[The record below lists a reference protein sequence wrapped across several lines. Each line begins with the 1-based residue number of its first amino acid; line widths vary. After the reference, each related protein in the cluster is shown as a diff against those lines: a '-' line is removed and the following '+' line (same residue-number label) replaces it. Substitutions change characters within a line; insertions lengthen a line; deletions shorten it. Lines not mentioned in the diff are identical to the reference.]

1 MARIELTENFGPEV
15 IDSWDGP
22 TSATSS
28 NNYGPIVN
36 VRLYTLHSYQVIHPS
51 GGSNVTFSI
60 LGSNYTDPAT
70 GLASNLF
77 SQYWSVLHSEIIPPN
92 TNIAYSD
99 VWNFKYSAIHFSG
112 ASSAQIKVLEK
123 HNV

>member
-22 TSATSS
+22 TSSVPAD
-28 NNYGPIVN
+28 NYGPIVN
-36 VRLYTLHSYQVIHPS
+36 VRLYTLHSYQVLHPS
-51 GGSNVTFSI
+51 GGSSVTFSI
-60 LGSNYTDPAT
+60 LGSNYTNDEGKP
-70 GLASNLF
+70 SPNF
-77 SQYWSVLHSEIIPPN
+77 SEHWSVLHSETIPTG

-99 VWNFKYSAIHFSG
+99 VWNFKYATIHFNG
-112 ASSAQIKVLEK
+112 ASSANIKVLEK

>member
-15 IDSWDGP
+15 IDSWDSS
-22 TSATSS
+22 TSG
-28 NNYGPIVN
+28 NPVDNYGPIVN
-36 VRLYTLHSYQVIHPS
+36 VRLYTLHSYQVLHPG

-60 LGSNYTDPAT
+60 LGSNYTDPTT
-70 GLASNLF
+70 GLASPNF
-77 SQYWSVLHSEIIPPN
+77 SDHWSVLHSEVIPTG

-99 VWNFKYSAIHFSG
+99 VWNFKYATIHFSG
-112 ASSAQIKVLEK
+112 ASSVNIKVLEK